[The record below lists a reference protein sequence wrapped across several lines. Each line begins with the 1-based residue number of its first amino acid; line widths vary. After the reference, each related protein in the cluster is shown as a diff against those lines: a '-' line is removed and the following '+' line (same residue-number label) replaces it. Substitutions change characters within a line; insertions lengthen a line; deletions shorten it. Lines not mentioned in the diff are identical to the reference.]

1 MAVQNGDSLPQA
13 NFTVMTENGPE
24 VQTTDQ
30 IFQGRKVVLFGVP
43 GAFTPL
49 CDKKPSARFSRQHR

>member
-1 MAVQNGDSLPQA
+1 MAIQTGDPLPQA
-13 NFTVMTENGPE
+13 NFTVMTEGGPE

-43 GAFTPL
+43 RGFHAL
-49 CDKKPSARFSRQHR
+49 VRQGSSAWFSRQCR